1 MEEKPIGDKCFN
13 DCMNL
18 AEREVLSFFQLF
30 RSKPK
35 EISDNKTNLI
45 NLKNRKASKTKKH
58 EKPKAYCFC
67 FAYVTVILTN
77 GLFNQLRIKQYS
89 CPI

>member
-1 MEEKPIGDKCFN
+1 MEEKPIDDKCFN

-35 EISDNKTNLI
+35 EISDNKNNLI
-45 NLKNRKASKTKKH
+45 NLNNNRTSETSKTKKH
-58 EKPKAYCFC
+58 EK
-67 FAYVTVILTN
+67 
-77 GLFNQLRIKQYS
+77 S
-89 CPI
+89 